1 MHYIVSVSS
10 FAIILKRKGK
20 VVALLLLSF
29 RCIVTIVVLLLF
41 LTVPWVGVIL
51 VFPDHIH
58 LLLYILKKIHFIIFM
73 NFFRGQTDK
82 THITYV
88 VWPCL

>member
-10 FAIILKRKGK
+10 FATILKRKGK

-29 RCIVTIVVLLLF
+29 RCTVTIDVLLLF
-41 LTVPWVGVIL
+41 LTVPWVGLQREIL

-58 LLLYILKKIHFIIFM
+58 LLLYILKKIHFYHIRE
-73 NFFRGQTDK
+73 NFLESKQIRRTL
-82 THITYV
+82 HR
-88 VWPCL
+88 